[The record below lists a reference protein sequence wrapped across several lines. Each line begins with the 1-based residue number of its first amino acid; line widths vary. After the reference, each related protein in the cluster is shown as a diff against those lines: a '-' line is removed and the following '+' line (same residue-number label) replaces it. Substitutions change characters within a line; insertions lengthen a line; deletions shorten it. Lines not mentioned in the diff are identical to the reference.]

1 MLRHYVHPGLTPLK
15 MEGPG
20 EEEDRGGE
28 TQLGEGERTKTE
40 FQTRNLSNPTKL

>member
-20 EEEDRGGE
+20 EEEDRGGGNA
-28 TQLGEGERTKTE
+28 TGRGRKNKN
-40 FQTRNLSNPTKL
+40 RVSDA